1 MQGMLHRL
9 SDGSEEE
16 VTVGTKL
23 YVGSLPY
30 TTTDQQLQELFA
42 QHGMV
47 SSAKVISDRYTGRS
61 RGFGFVEMATSEDA
75 QKAIAALN
83 GTQLGV
89 YQTTGSGS
97 YVSESLIRFS
107 DLGIP
112 AGATVTGATLTL
124 SVDSWTA
131 NPTVR
136 GYYVLAGWM
145 HLFGTSDFVT
155 VTRTDD
161 ADWAQIERTVRA
173 AVAAHL

>member
-42 QHGMV
+42 QHGTV

-61 RGFGFVEMATSEDA
+61 RGFEFVEMATAEDA

-83 GTQLGV
+83 GTQYEGRALVVNEAKPQEKRERSTWG
-89 YQTTGSGS
+89 GGGG
-97 YVSESLIRFS
+97 E
-107 DLGIP
+107 G
-112 AGATVTGATLTL
+112 GG
-124 SVDSWTA
+124 
-131 NPTVR
+131 R
-136 GYYVLAGWM
+136 GG
-145 HLFGTSDFVT
+145 GG
-155 VTRTDD
+155 R
-161 ADWAQIERTVRA
+161 R
-173 AVAAHL
+173 